1 MGWVVAVATVR
12 GGRVLGVL
20 KGQWDLLRD
29 AVLAREGA
37 RGVFGLGS
45 WKDRCAIY
53 REVDEKV

>member
-1 MGWVVAVATVR
+1 MATVR

-20 KGQWDLLRD
+20 KGRWDLLRD
-29 AVLAREGA
+29 AVLVREGA

-53 REVDEKV
+53 REMDEKV